1 MSRNSQISE
10 SACKSASL
18 PSIRAVVTR
27 QISSNQQ
34 LRKILITSS
43 GPELQSPKLISI
55 RTNITRHLTLT
66 SWLAWRISSKEQ
78 ALHLR
83 LPDLEHRAVSAAGMK
98 WYLTSGRSR
107 ISSKRRKTKSL
118 RGWWIT
124 NQKRPS
130 NLRNRWRVCPH
141 TATASP
147 AHNSVPQWPVSSNNS
162 KEALVSY
169 FSPIELKNL
178 FHPLNLLKIINFKL

>member
-43 GPELQSPKLISI
+43 GPELLFHKLICI
-55 RTNITRHLTLT
+55 RTNITRHFTLT

-78 ALHLR
+78 GLHLR

-98 WYLTSGRSR
+98 WYPTSGRSR

-124 NQKRPS
+124 NQRRPS
-130 NLRNRWRVCPH
+130 NPRNQRRVCPH

-147 AHNSVPQWPVSSNNS
+147 ANNSVPQWPFSSNSS
-162 KEALVSY
+162 KEASVSY
-169 FSPIELKNL
+169 YSLIELKN
-178 FHPLNLLKIINFKL
+178 